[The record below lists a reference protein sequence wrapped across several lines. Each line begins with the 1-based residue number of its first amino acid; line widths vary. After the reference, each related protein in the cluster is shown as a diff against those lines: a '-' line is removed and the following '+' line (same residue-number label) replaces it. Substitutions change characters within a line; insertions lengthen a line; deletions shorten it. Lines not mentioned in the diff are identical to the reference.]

1 MLEIERMIMRSCI
14 PTIAALLLLPGTAL
28 AQNADKLPPANPIP
42 YEDADVGPV
51 LAVANRFLATLSSN
65 DPKALL
71 AEVRAEGGATATMVA
86 PDGTHRVKRM
96 GWSEFA
102 GQLTPDGH
110 RYEEKL
116 IGPAVEIDGDIAMI
130 WSPYVLLVDGKLGH
144 CGTDHFD
151 LVRENG
157 QWKIL
162 NVTWT
167 QRKEGCP
174 QP

>member
-1 MLEIERMIMRSCI
+1 MRNMRYLLI
-14 PTIAALLLLPGTAL
+14 FAALLLPGTAL
-28 AQNADKLPPANPIP
+28 AQSSDKLPPANPIP
-42 YEDADVGPV
+42 YEDAEAAPV
-51 LAVANRFLATLSSN
+51 LAAANRFLATLSAN

-71 AEVRAEGGATATMVA
+71 DQVRAEGGATAT
-86 PDGTHRVKRM
+86 DGARPVKRM
-96 GWSEFA
+96 SWSEFA
-102 GQLTPDGH
+102 VQIKPDGH

-130 WSPYVLLVDGKLGH
+130 WSPYVLLVDGKLAH

-157 QWKIL
+157 QWKVL